1 MCVHQNIHTVG
12 PIDFLDSYKGG
23 TYDIPAAFSDDEM
36 KLFYSLCDP
45 NYNGNHLIYH
55 GDDTVNVI
63 FALYTAYMLASD
75 EKERCIYYIGKHW
88 DAFYK
93 IVNAFIE
100 YGSFEYTKP
109 EWADRYEDTEN
120 IRVKHTLRVK
130 HVPDYE
136 TLTCLPIWRGNVFIF
151 ECSHLNDE
159 ILDELTYLQ
168 RIPESQVIM
177 AGKICIQTQKEAQ
190 ENPNFFNF
198 KWVNREYTGERCF
211 KLFHDREWIIPNAE
225 VYKEKFNEMLRNYVC
240 KATNLN
246 K

>member
-1 MCVHQNIHTVG
+1 MNNTID

-23 TYDIPAAFSDDEM
+23 NYDLPSSFSDDDL
-36 KLFYSLCDP
+36 KLFYSLCDQ

-75 EKERCIYYIGKHW
+75 GKERCIYYIGKHW
-88 DAFYK
+88 EAFYK

-100 YGSFEYTKP
+100 YGSFEYTTD
-109 EWADRYEDTEN
+109 EGQDEDTEY
-120 IRVKHTLRVK
+120 IKVGRKLRVK
-130 HVPDYE
+130 HIEDYQ
-136 TLTCLPIWRGNVFIF
+136 TLRNTTIFMRSIFIF

-159 ILDELTYLQ
+159 ILDELTFLQ

-177 AGKICIQTQKEAQ
+177 AGKIYRQTQKQAQ
-190 ENPNFFNF
+190 EGPNFFNF

-211 KLFHDREWIIPNAE
+211 KVFHDNEWTIPNEE
-225 VYKEKFNEMLRNYVC
+225 VYKEKLNEMLRNYVC
-240 KATNLN
+240 KVKKMN